1 MDLTVVEES
10 GIGVVEGVLDQRFM
24 SSIKD
29 VDRLIEACFSGRTD
43 LALLYAANLTDAFF
57 DLSSGEAGAILQKLR
72 NYRIRL
78 AVVWRAGDPRFSSRF
93 GEVVAEERRGDY
105 FGVFETR
112 EAAREWLHDLP
123 DQSSASPG

>member
-1 MDLTVVEES
+1 MELTVVDEN
-10 GIGVVEGVLDQRFM
+10 GIGVAEGLPDQRFM

-29 VDRLIEACFSGRTD
+29 VDRVIEACFSGGTD
-43 LALLYAANLTDAFF
+43 SALLYAANLTDAFF

-78 AVVWRAGDPRFSSRF
+78 AVVWRAGDPRFSRRF
-93 GEVVAEERRGDY
+93 GEVVDEERRGDY

-112 EAAREWLHDLP
+112 VAAREWLAGLRERVG
-123 DQSSASPG
+123 A